1 MRCTPLALL
10 ALCLTALAGCASSG
24 SRLATAN
31 ALDRVLASPDRPA
44 ADRARDVWRHPR
56 QTLMFFGLRPSQTVV
71 EIDPGTGWYLGV
83 LAPLLRDNGR
93 YIAALPP
100 VPPEARGMARERAR
114 LDAVLAARPADFDR
128 VERAPF
134 DPGKTEIMPAG
145 SADLVLTFRNVHT
158 WMAEDR
164 AAAAFAAMFKALK
177 PGGVLGVVDH
187 RGNPQVPQ
195 DPKARSGYVNQAYAV
210 RLAESAGFRLVGV
223 SEINANPKDSKD
235 HPKGVWNLPPTYA
248 DGDTER
254 AKYAAIGES
263 DRFTLKF
270 IKPR

>member
-31 ALDRVLASPDRPA
+31 ALDRVLASPERPA
-44 ADRARDVWRHPR
+44 ADRARDAWRHPR
-56 QTLMFFGLRPSQTVV
+56 QTLMFFGIRPSQTVI

-83 LAPLLRDNGR
+83 LAPLLRDTGR

-114 LDAVLAARPADFDR
+114 LEAVLAARPADFGR

-134 DPGKTEIMPAG
+134 DPGKTEIVPAG
-145 SADLVLTFRNVHT
+145 TADLVLTFRNIHN
-158 WMAEDR
+158 WMAQDQ
-164 AAAAFAAMFKALK
+164 AAAAFADMFRVLK
-177 PGGVLGVVDH
+177 PGGVLGVVEH

-195 DPKARSGYVNQAYAV
+195 DPKARSGYVNQAYAI
-210 RLAESAGFRLVGV
+210 RLIESAGFRLVGV
-223 SEINANPKDSKD
+223 SEINANPRDSKD
-235 HPKGVWNLPPTYA
+235 YPRGVWTLPPTYA
-248 DGDTER
+248 EGDTDR
-254 AKYAAIGES
+254 ARYEAIGET

-270 IKPR
+270 MKPR